1 MQPIHAE
8 GARAERSRDGVL
20 RSKMAK
26 LKGIKHPSELLS
38 DIRSTCRWNKPCQLY
53 TLNWIFRAVFGLF
66 LTTSAVT
73 TDAVIHNA
81 MAESRSSTG
90 TAPVEQNGH
99 PKKQL
104 ILNAF
109 VMNTPGH
116 LSPGLWRHPRN
127 HTDQYKKLSFW
138 TSLAQLLDKAGF
150 HAMFIADTLGAYDV
164 YKGPANFEPALAAG
178 AQFPVNDPLY
188 LVPAM
193 AAVTKSLVF
202 GVTASTTYDQ
212 PYALARRFSTVDHL
226 SGGRVGWN
234 IVTSYL
240 ESAARNHGL
249 STQIEHD
256 KRYEIADEYMDV
268 VYKLWEGSWRDDA
281 VLADRE
287 KATYAVQGRVRDIKH
302 EGAYFKV
309 PGPHICEPSPQRT
322 PLLFQAGTS
331 GAGRNFGAKHAEAI
345 FVGAQTPDKVRASV
359 DAIRNLAKETY
370 GRDPYHIKII
380 AGISVII
387 AETDEAAEAKHEELL
402 KYGDRE
408 GALALFGGWTG
419 IDLSK
424 YSDDEDFRFT
434 EVPSVRSI
442 VNRWAET
449 VPGSDNLKWTKTR
462 IVDFLLLGGMMPKI
476 IGGPKKV
483 ADELEKWATEGDVDG
498 FNLSHATN
506 PGSFEDIIDFLIPE
520 LRQRGLLHQE
530 AEDGATARKVFFG
543 QDGLLSDHYGSR
555 FHWSAGEEVPKYLA
569 SK

>member
-1 MQPIHAE
+1 
-8 GARAERSRDGVL
+8 
-20 RSKMAK
+20 
-26 LKGIKHPSELLS
+26 
-38 DIRSTCRWNKPCQLY
+38 
-53 TLNWIFRAVFGLF
+53 
-66 LTTSAVT
+66 
-73 TDAVIHNA
+73 
-81 MAESRSSTG
+81 MAETQTNTESASG
-90 TAPVEQNGH
+90 AQNSNA
-99 PKKQL
+99 KKKL

-127 HTDQYKKLSFW
+127 QTDQYKKLSFW
-138 TSLAQLLDKAGF
+138 TSLAQLLDKSGF

-193 AAVTKSLVF
+193 AAVTKNLVF
-202 GVTASTTYDQ
+202 GITASTTYDQ

-249 STQIEHD
+249 NTQIEHD
-256 KRYEIADEYMDV
+256 KRYEMADEYMDV

-281 VLADRE
+281 VIANRE
-287 KATYAVQGRVRDIKH
+287 QATYAVQGRVRDIQH
-302 EGAYFKV
+302 EGTYFKV

-345 FVGAQTPDKVRASV
+345 FVGGQTPEKVRASV
-359 DAIRNLAKETY
+359 DAIRGLAKEKY

-380 AGISVII
+380 AGISVIA
-387 AETDEAAEAKHEELL
+387 AESDEAAQAKHEELL

-419 IDLSK
+419 VDLSK
-424 YSDDEDFRFT
+424 YTDDEDFKFAS
-434 EVPSVRSI
+434 VPSVRSI
-442 VNRWAET
+442 VERWAET
-449 VPGSDNLKWTKTR
+449 VPGSDNLRWNKNR
-462 IVDFLLLGGMMPKI
+462 IVEFLLLGGMMPKI
-476 IGGPKKV
+476 VGGPQKV
-483 ADELEKWATEGDVDG
+483 ADELEKWAEVADVDG
-498 FNLSHATN
+498 FNMSHATN
-506 PGSFEDIIDFLIPE
+506 PGSFEDIIEFVIPE
-520 LRQRGLLHQE
+520 LRRRDLLHT
-530 AEDGATARKVFFG
+530 ANEDGATARKAYLG
-543 QDGLLSDHYGSR
+543 QDGLLPDHYGHR
-555 FHWSAGEEVPKYLA
+555 FHWGADEEVPKYL
-569 SK
+569 SGGT